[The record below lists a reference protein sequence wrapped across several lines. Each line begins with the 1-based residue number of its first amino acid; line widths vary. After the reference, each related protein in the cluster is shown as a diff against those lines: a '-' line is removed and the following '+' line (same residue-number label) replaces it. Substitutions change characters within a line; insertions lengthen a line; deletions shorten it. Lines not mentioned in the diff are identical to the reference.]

1 MATLLETVRK
11 ACLSGPWSQGV
22 KLARASAVSV
32 EVASPK
38 EATFRIRA
46 PEATIAPT
54 VTLFLED
61 HEWSC
66 DCGGKV
72 DPCAHVAAAAI
83 ALEGLS
89 GWPSTIPP
97 ASADGAGGSAEE
109 ASRPASTAHV
119 AYQFGRRGG
128 TLLFERL
135 IVGLASA
142 PTQERELEGTLA
154 AFLLNSDNREDLL
167 ATHDDMAVD
176 RVVRGFSRGIV
187 PVARIAQ
194 LLELLETAKDVRL
207 DGHPVRTSRDPVLP
221 VVKVVDGKAGGVT
234 VRLEQARGITEI
246 VAHGIVRVGG
256 TLRPLRVM
264 DLTGERLEKLPAERH
279 FAEGELATLAGE
291 VLPALEE
298 RLEVR
303 VRTSR
308 VPGRS
313 ASRVRPRILFE
324 LSQGFHALS
333 VLPLVVYGDP
343 PTARVD
349 GVKLVHLGGEVP
361 VRDVARERT
370 LVSDLREKLSLTVGR
385 RVDFEGK
392 EAIKFAE
399 RLRAFGDRVDDPEA
413 LFGHSALVAN
423 IVVTGDD
430 LDVRFETDTE
440 GDAAAV
446 RRASASAVLRAW
458 EDGFD
463 VVPLEGGGFA
473 PLPSGWLAK
482 HGALLAELMEARRD
496 DGTLSKVAMPAL
508 ARFCESLDFP
518 PPPGF
523 AALRP
528 LVDGFEGLP
537 RPPLPADL
545 VATLRPYQIE
555 GVAWLGFLQKAELG
569 GILADDMG
577 LGKTLQ
583 TLAGVTGKI
592 LVVCPTSVLFNW
604 AAEIARFRPGLRAA
618 TYHGPRRVLDPKAD
632 ITLTTYGTVRTD
644 QTLLA
649 AAGWDA
655 IVLDEAQAIK
665 NPDSQTARA
674 VYTLPAPFR
683 LALSGTPVENRL
695 EELYSLSHFAN
706 PGLLGGLS
714 DFRARFAQRIADGD
728 VDATRKL
735 RQKIRPFLLRR
746 KKSEVAR
753 DLPPRTDDILYVEL
767 DERERAAYDAV
778 RAATKRDLVAKLG
791 EGLSVMEALEALLR
805 LRQASCHSGLLPG
818 RPGAAE
824 TSSKVERLVAEL
836 TTLAAAG
843 NRALVFSQWTSFLDL
858 VEPVLAREGLRSLR
872 LDGSTRDREG
882 VVKGFQDESGP
893 PVLLLSLK
901 AGGTGLNLT
910 AADHVFLL
918 DPWWN
923 PAVEDQ
929 AADRAHRIGQD
940 KPVFVHRLVAKDT
953 VEERILVLQERKR
966 ALAEAAIGDGG
977 AGASLTRADLLALLE

>member
-1 MATLLETVRK
+1 MPSFLETVRK

-22 KLARASAVSV
+22 KLARASAVST
-32 EVASPK
+32 EASSPK
-38 EATFRIRA
+38 EATFRVRT
-46 PEATIAPT
+46 PDSPVAPT
-54 VTLFLED
+54 VTLFVED
-61 HEWSC
+61 LEWSC
-66 DCGGKV
+66 DCGSKV

-83 ALEGLS
+83 ALDQGLAKP
-89 GWPSTIPP
+89 PSTDEAPT
-97 ASADGAGGSAEE
+97 ASSASSTSSAAEP
-109 ASRPASTAHV
+109 ASRPAGHV

-128 TLLFERL
+128 TLLFERVL
-135 IVGLASA
+135 VLAGGE
-142 PTQERELEGTLA
+142 ERELEGSLA
-154 AFLLNSDNREDLL
+154 SHVARRADVL
-167 ATHDDMAVD
+167 ATHDDMTVD
-176 RVVRGFSRGIV
+176 RMVQGFSRGIV
-187 PVARIAQ
+187 PIARIAQ
-194 LLELLETAKDVRL
+194 LLELLESAKDVRL
-207 DGHPVRTSRDPVLP
+207 DGHPVKASRAPVLP
-221 VVKVVDGKAGGVT
+221 TVKLLDAKSGGVT
-234 VRLEQARGITEI
+234 VRIEAARGISEI

-256 TLRPLRVM
+256 TLRPLRET

-279 FAEGELATLAGE
+279 FPEGELATLAGE
-291 VLPALEE
+291 VLPALEG

-308 VPGRS
+308 IPGRS

-343 PTARVD
+343 PAARVD
-349 GVKLVHLGGEVP
+349 GDKLVHLGGEVP
-361 VRDVARERT
+361 VRDIAREKT
-370 LVSDLREKLSLTVGR
+370 LVADLRDKLSLTVGR

-392 EAIKFAE
+392 EAIRFAE

-413 LFGHSALVAN
+413 LFGHAALVAN
-423 IVVTGDD
+423 IVVAGDD
-430 LDVRFETDTE
+430 LDVRFETESE
-440 GDAAAV
+440 GDAASV
-446 RRASASAVLRAW
+446 RRASATAVLRAW

-473 PLPSGWLAK
+473 PLPAGWLAK
-482 HGALLAELMEARRD
+482 HGTLLAELMEARRD

-508 ARFCESLDFP
+508 ARFCESLDYP
-518 PPPGF
+518 TPPGF

-528 LVDGFEGLP
+528 LVEGFSSLP
-537 RPPLPADL
+537 QAVLPADL
-545 VATLRPYQIE
+545 TATLRPYQLE
-555 GVAWLGFLQKAELG
+555 GVAWLAFLQKAELG

-583 TLAGVTGKI
+583 TLAGVHGKI

-604 AAEIARFRPGLRAA
+604 AAEIARFRPALRVGR
-618 TYHGPRRVLDPKAD
+618 YHGPRRVLDPAAD

-644 QTLLA
+644 QVALSA
-649 AAGWDA
+649 APWDA
-655 IVLDEAQAIK
+655 LVLDEAQAIK

-674 VYTLPAPFR
+674 VYTIPARFR

-714 DFRARFAQRIADGD
+714 DFRARYAQRINEGD
-728 VDATRKL
+728 RVATDKL

-753 DLPPRTDDILYVEL
+753 DLPPRTDDLLYVEL

-778 RAATKRDLVAKLG
+778 RAATKRDIVARLG

-805 LRQASCHSGLLPG
+805 LRQASCHAGLLPG
-818 RPGAAE
+818 QRAD

-836 TTLAAAG
+836 STLASEG

-858 VEPVLAREGLRSLR
+858 VEPVLAREGLSFLR

-882 VVKGFQDESGP
+882 VVRGFQDESGP

-977 AGASLTRADLLALLE
+977 AGASLTRDDLLALLD

>member
-1 MATLLETVRK
+1 M
-11 ACLSGPWSQGV
+11 
-22 KLARASAVSV
+22 
-32 EVASPK
+32 
-38 EATFRIRA
+38 
-46 PEATIAPT
+46 
-54 VTLFLED
+54 
-61 HEWSC
+61 
-66 DCGGKV
+66 
-72 DPCAHVAAAAI
+72 
-83 ALEGLS
+83 
-89 GWPSTIPP
+89 
-97 ASADGAGGSAEE
+97 
-109 ASRPASTAHV
+109 
-119 AYQFGRRGG
+119 
-128 TLLFERL
+128 
-135 IVGLASA
+135 
-142 PTQERELEGTLA
+142 
-154 AFLLNSDNREDLL
+154 
-167 ATHDDMAVD
+167 
-176 RVVRGFSRGIV
+176 
-187 PVARIAQ
+187 
-194 LLELLETAKDVRL
+194 
-207 DGHPVRTSRDPVLP
+207 
-221 VVKVVDGKAGGVT
+221 
-234 VRLEQARGITEI
+234 
-246 VAHGIVRVGG
+246 AHGIVRVGG
-256 TLRPLRVM
+256 TLRPLRET

-279 FAEGELATLAGE
+279 FPEGELATLAGE
-291 VLPALEE
+291 VLPALEG

-308 VPGRS
+308 IPGRS

-343 PTARVD
+343 PAARVD
-349 GVKLVHLGGEVP
+349 GDKLVHLGGEVP
-361 VRDVARERT
+361 VRDIAREKT
-370 LVSDLREKLSLTVGR
+370 LVADLRDKLSLTVGR

-392 EAIKFAE
+392 EAIRFAE

-413 LFGHSALVAN
+413 LFGHAALVAN
-423 IVVTGDD
+423 IVVAGDD
-430 LDVRFETDTE
+430 LDVRFETESE
-440 GDAAAV
+440 GDAASV
-446 RRASASAVLRAW
+446 RRASATAVLRAW

-473 PLPSGWLAK
+473 PLPAGWLAK
-482 HGALLAELMEARRD
+482 HGTLLAELMEARRD

-508 ARFCESLDFP
+508 ARFCESLDYP
-518 PPPGF
+518 TPPGF

-528 LVDGFEGLP
+528 LVEGFSSLP
-537 RPPLPADL
+537 QAVLPADL
-545 VATLRPYQIE
+545 TATLRPYQLE
-555 GVAWLGFLQKAELG
+555 GVAWLAFLQKAELG

-583 TLAGVTGKI
+583 TLAGVHGKI

-604 AAEIARFRPGLRAA
+604 AAEIARFRPALRVGR
-618 TYHGPRRVLDPKAD
+618 YHGPRRVLDPAAD

-644 QTLLA
+644 QVALSA
-649 AAGWDA
+649 APWDA
-655 IVLDEAQAIK
+655 LVLDEAQAIK

-674 VYTLPAPFR
+674 VYTIPARFR

-714 DFRARFAQRIADGD
+714 DFRARYAQRINEGD
-728 VDATRKL
+728 RVATDKL

-753 DLPPRTDDILYVEL
+753 DLPPRTDDLLYVEL

-778 RAATKRDLVAKLG
+778 RAATKRDIVARLG

-805 LRQASCHSGLLPG
+805 LRQASCHAGLLPG
-818 RPGAAE
+818 QRAD

-836 TTLAAAG
+836 STLASEG

-858 VEPVLAREGLRSLR
+858 VEPVLAREGLSFLR

-882 VVKGFQDESGP
+882 VVRGFQDESGP

-977 AGASLTRADLLALLE
+977 AGASLTRDDLLALLD